1 MPGTWADA
9 EGAFAPLAGQPL
21 TREQFCVHGGA
32 AYPFILNRP
41 RWDRALPDSRAAASD
56 IKRVALNLAFAEI
69 LDGYA
74 FAEIPMGNTRTFA
87 EVLDHYAPA
96 RHSFEGFGH
105 LVNWLHVVAKNRV
118 RTVMRRLEQSQPVE
132 SRPSRVRRKRL
143 RAGGECPWCWT
154 DVIESPVP
162 LRGNRICAPCR
173 VALPRGVWVGFTE
186 TVCQKRAANPLIGPG
201 APTRV
206 QLDDRRKWPRFTG
219 VPTAPP
225 SHRYIADEV

>member
-56 IKRVALNLAFAEI
+56 IKRVALNLAFGEI

-74 FAEIPMGNTRTFA
+74 FAEILMGDTRTFA

-96 RHSFEGFGH
+96 RHSFEDFGH

-118 RTVMRRLEQSQPVE
+118 RTVMRTLEQSQPAE
-132 SRPSRVRRKRL
+132 SRASEQALLVEVPRRGDNPLSRRRL
-143 RAGGECPWCWT
+143 RDVRLDGLWVRHRPRTLSSPLYRLLSEDWVPSGSRSVGNDGGS
-154 DVIESPVP
+154 DASSS
-162 LRGNRICAPCR
+162 
-173 VALPRGVWVGFTE
+173 
-186 TVCQKRAANPLIGPG
+186 
-201 APTRV
+201 
-206 QLDDRRKWPRFTG
+206 
-219 VPTAPP
+219 TAR
-225 SHRYIADEV
+225 S